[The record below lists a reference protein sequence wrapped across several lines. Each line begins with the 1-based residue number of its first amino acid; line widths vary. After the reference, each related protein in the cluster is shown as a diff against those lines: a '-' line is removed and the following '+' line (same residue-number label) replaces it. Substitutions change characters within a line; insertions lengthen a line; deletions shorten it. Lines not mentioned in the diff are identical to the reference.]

1 MYKGGYMWNHII
13 NQVSETVPKVNGY
26 LLYEYRAQKINLILQ
41 SVDEIFQ
48 ETENVFRGEVKY
60 NGYHIC
66 TPEERLEHLKQFKR
80 GNVQIMQTTD
90 ILVRFE
96 FEFEGVLRHSHVGI
110 PFLYNNR
117 VYCTGNE
124 VYPIF
129 AIIEKGCVN
138 IVKNKIT
145 VSLMKNVLLFWRNPK
160 HEYTVN
166 TNAGKQI
173 SAIILHCKIH
183 NDSRKTVPSLL
194 YILAKYGFTHTMK
207 MFGFDQSICVVPTRE
222 MIADKGWDYI
232 EMPNGYAI
240 KYDTNILKGVHG
252 PRLLVTLEHIF
263 KQPVRHTIN
272 DLDNVNY
279 YGLVFG
285 LLAFGKSTNLAQQLS
300 KVQEHIGACDIM
312 LDRPAKQQLRSIGVN
327 VDNIYDLIVDI
338 SKKTDT
344 WIKNYN
350 TVDLSKKKVASLELL
365 LAQYTRSIFHK
376 VLRMTSRS
384 QKGIRSN
391 AVGGFTSIAS
401 KSVGEYIYGN
411 KMFINSS
418 DRSNNNFLFTVGL
431 KKIRS
436 ENNLEIST
444 NKKGKTQPPK
454 ELLVAHGSQLF
465 VESIN
470 MLPSSNPV
478 ISGNINPY
486 LKIDENGN
494 IIKTELD
501 HLTDDAFLI
510 K

>member
-1 MYKGGYMWNHII
+1 MWNHII
-13 NQVSETVPKVNGY
+13 DTVTETVPKINEY
-26 LLYEYRAQKINLILQ
+26 LLYEYRAQKIGLILQ

-66 TPEERLEHLKQFKR
+66 TPEERLEHLKEFKR

-96 FEFEGVLRHSHVGI
+96 FEFEGVLRYSHVGI
-110 PFLYNNR
+110 PFLYNKR

-138 IVKNKIT
+138 VIKHKIT

-160 HEYTVN
+160 HETAVI
-166 TNAGKQI
+166 TEAGKKL

-183 NDSRKTVPSLL
+183 NDSRKTVPSLI
-194 YILAKYGFTHTMK
+194 YVLAKYGFTHTMEK
-207 MFGFDQSICVVPTRE
+207 FGFGQSIYVVPTRE

-232 EMPNGYAI
+232 KLPNDYAI
-240 KYDTNILKGVHG
+240 KYDVNILKGVHG
-252 PRLLVTLEHIF
+252 PRLLVTLEQIF
-263 KQPVRHTIN
+263 KQPVRHTIHE
-272 DLDNVNY
+272 LENVNY
-279 YGLVFG
+279 YRLVFG
-285 LLAFGKSTNLAQQLS
+285 YMAFGKSTNLAQQLS

-312 LDRPAKQQLRSIGVN
+312 LDRPAKLQLQSIN
-327 VDNIYDLIVDI
+327 IDVDNIYDLIVDI
-338 SKKTDT
+338 SKKTDS

-384 QKGIRSN
+384 QKGIRGN

-411 KMFINSS
+411 KMFVNSS
-418 DRSNNNFLFTVGL
+418 DRANDNFLFTIGL

-444 NKKGKTQPPK
+444 NKKGKSQPPK
-454 ELLVAHGSQLF
+454 EVLVAHDSQLF
-465 VESIN
+465 VESVN

-478 ISGNINPY
+478 ISGEINPY
-486 LKIDENGN
+486 LKIDQNGN
-494 IIKTELD
+494 IIKSKID
-501 HLTDDAFLI
+501 HLADDAFLI